1 MYRKTKTTIK
11 MEITIKYTKEEIQQ
25 MVESSGFGKGTHARQ
40 AAEANAADYDFDY
53 IIDMCSPSEIRECVE
68 DAYISGIIW
77 CLEHLK

>member
-1 MYRKTKTTIK
+1 

-25 MVESSGFGKGTHARQ
+25 MVESSGFGKGTPARK
-40 AAEANAADYDFDY
+40 AAEANAEDYDFDY
-53 IIDMCSPSEIRECVE
+53 VIKICNSSDIRECVE